1 MSEIWHYLYSFKIP
15 QSGMMEVSM
24 DNQWIAFGIWCAMG
38 VVFMFLSMCA
48 RFSKKPMRFWA
59 NADLFEVSDVKK
71 YNDAVAKL
79 FCVFGIIWIFLGIP
93 LVNEQNSAWILL
105 SIVGAMIESIGA
117 MVVYSLVIERKYK
130 KGENL
135 KK

>member
-1 MSEIWHYLYSFKIP
+1 
-15 QSGMMEVSM
+15 
-24 DNQWIAFGIWCAMG
+24 
-38 VVFMFLSMCA
+38 
-48 RFSKKPMRFWA
+48 MRFWA